1 MSAREAASA
10 EVLSPA
16 HAEEV
21 VNSLRM
27 GIPPRRFASTYS
39 AGWSDFLSNVRKRHL
54 SRVGTAGKMRFISGS
69 WGSGKTHLLRLLAEE
84 AYAVDYLVT
93 TVTLSKDEAPFN
105 KFELVFSRIIR
116 QLTSP
121 EMYAAGDLSLA
132 TPFGETLRRSLL
144 RAQQAEEP
152 IRTTY
157 NRESTR
163 LMENEGID
171 IDFRRAVCRYW
182 ETFTASVED
191 DPESSVQE
199 IRGQL
204 LQWFTGEGSIATYRK
219 QYGLIKTIT
228 KENAHLMLQSLARFA
243 QHVGYGGIMVLL
255 DESEMQTSVM
265 SRSTLKQ
272 AHTNLLHLI
281 NGIDESAGLFL
292 IYAATPDFFDD
303 PKHGIQQF
311 GALAMRIGQPP
322 ELAPRAL
329 DRVWNVDGVE
339 HAPEDFRRAANQ
351 LRELYL
357 TMEPEDEEL
366 LPSRDELDRF
376 VDEVVRNHPKYG
388 SVSVWRMLVTAVIR
402 EFDNR
407 IEGSAPRDGAQA
419 HEDTMA
425 EFRD

>member
-1 MSAREAASA
+1 MSTS
-10 EVLSPA
+10 EVSSDGRLTDVQ
-16 HAEEV
+16 AEEV
-21 VNSLRM
+21 INSLRM

-39 AGWSDFLSNVRKRHL
+39 AGWSDFLANVKRRHL
-54 SRVGTAGKMRFISGS
+54 SRPGSAGKMRFVSGS

-84 AYAVDYLVT
+84 AFGAGYLVT

-105 KFELVFSRIIR
+105 KFEMVFSRMIR
-116 QLTSP
+116 GLTSP
-121 EMYAAGDLSLA
+121 EMYQAGDLNLAVPFGEALRHALVRSRKAEESLA
-132 TPFGETLRRSLL
+132 T
-144 RAQQAEEP
+144 
-152 IRTTY
+152 TY
-157 NRESTR
+157 SRESAH
-163 LMENEGID
+163 LMSNEGVD

-182 ETFTASVED
+182 ETFTSTAEE
-191 DPESSVQE
+191 DPENSIQE
-199 IRGQL
+199 TRGQL

-219 QYGLIKTIT
+219 QYGLIKTIN
-228 KENAHLMLQSLARFA
+228 KENAHLMLQSLSRFA
-243 QHVGYGGIMVLL
+243 QHIGYSGIMVLL

-311 GALAMRIGQPP
+311 GALAMRIGQPDD
-322 ELAPRAL
+322 LSPRAL
-329 DRVWNVDGVE
+329 DRVWNVDAAE
-339 HAPEDFRRAANQ
+339 HVPEDFRNAARQ

-357 TMEPEDEEL
+357 AVEPEDAEL
-366 LPSRDELDRF
+366 LPQESELDAF
-376 VDEVVRNHPKYG
+376 VDDIVENHPKF
-388 SVSVWRMLVTAVIR
+388 SSISIWRMLVTGVIR

-407 IEGSAPRDGAQA
+407 IQGSAARSGKQVQ
-419 HEDTMA
+419 EDTMA

>member
-1 MSAREAASA
+1 MTAPITQEALSA
-10 EVLSPA
+10 L

-27 GIPPRRFASTYS
+27 GIPPRRFASSYS
-39 AGWSDFLSNVRKRHL
+39 AGWAGFLANVRKRHL
-54 SRVGTAGKMRFISGS
+54 SRPGAAGKMRFVSGS

-84 AYAVDYLVT
+84 AFGADYLVT

-105 KFELVFSRIIR
+105 KFELVFSRVIR
-116 QLTSP
+116 QITTP
-121 EMYAAGDLSLA
+121 EMYRAGDLSLA
-132 TPFGETLRRSLL
+132 TPFGEALRHALV
-144 RAQQAEEP
+144 RAEQPEEGLKA
-152 IRTTY
+152 TY
-157 NRESTR
+157 ARERAR
-163 LMENEGID
+163 LMSHEGVD

-182 ETFTASVED
+182 ETFTTSAEE

-199 IRGQL
+199 TRGQL
-204 LQWFTGEGSIATYRK
+204 LQWFTGEGTIGTYRK
-219 QYGLIKTIT
+219 QYGLIKTIN

-243 QHVGYGGIMVLL
+243 QHVGYAGVLVLL

-329 DRVWNVDGVE
+329 DRVWNVDSAE
-339 HAPEDFRRAANQ
+339 HEADHFRDAAKQ
-351 LRELYL
+351 LRKLYL
-357 TMEPEDEEL
+357 SVEPADEEL
-366 LPSRDELDRF
+366 LPQEDELDDF
-376 VDEVVRNHPKYG
+376 VDDIVAHHP
-388 SVSVWRMLVTAVIR
+388 SFSSISIWRMLVTAVIR

-407 IEGSAPRDGAQA
+407 IEGAASRTGVQAQA
-419 HEDTMA
+419 DTMA

>member
-1 MSAREAASA
+1 MTTTEDSLGSD
-10 EVLSPA
+10 LSPM

-39 AGWSDFLSNVRKRHL
+39 AGWADFLANVRRRHL
-54 SRVGTAGKMRFISGS
+54 SRPGSAGKMRFVSGS
-69 WGSGKTHLLRLLAEE
+69 WGSGKTHMLRLLAEE
-84 AYAVDYLVT
+84 AFAANYLVT

-116 QLTSP
+116 QITSP
-121 EMYAAGDLSLA
+121 EMYQAGDLSLA
-132 TPFGETLRRSLL
+132 TPFGEALRHALL
-144 RAQQAEEP
+144 RARQAEEP
-152 IRTTY
+152 LSTTY
-157 NRESTR
+157 ARENGR
-163 LMENEGID
+163 LMANEGID

-182 ETFTASVED
+182 ETFTSSAEE
-191 DPESSVQE
+191 DPESSIQE
-199 IRGQL
+199 TRGQL
-204 LQWFTGEGSIATYRK
+204 LQWFTGEGSITSYRK
-219 QYGLIKTIT
+219 QYGLIKTIN

-265 SRSTLKQ
+265 SRGTLKQ

-322 ELAPRAL
+322 ELPPRAL
-329 DRVWNVDGVE
+329 DRVWNVDAAE
-339 HAPEDFRRAANQ
+339 HGPDDFRNAARQ
-351 LRELYL
+351 LRRLYL
-357 TMEPEDEEL
+357 SVEPEDDEL
-366 LPSRDELDRF
+366 LPAEDELDAF
-376 VDEVVRNHPKYG
+376 VDDIVNNHPKF
-388 SVSVWRMLVTAVIR
+388 SSISIWRMLVTAVIR

-407 IEGSAPRDGAQA
+407 IEGSAPRTGLQAQ
-419 HEDTMA
+419 EDTMA